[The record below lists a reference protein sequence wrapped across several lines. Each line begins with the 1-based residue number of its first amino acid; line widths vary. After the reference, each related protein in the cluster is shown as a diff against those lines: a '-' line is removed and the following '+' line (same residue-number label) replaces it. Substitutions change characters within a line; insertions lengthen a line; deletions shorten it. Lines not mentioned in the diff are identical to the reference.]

1 MLKIDQMVTGVISGM
16 DEAYNGLLRCGKD
29 VVLVRHVMKQ
39 EEVRVRIV
47 RRIAKGYI
55 GEIVEIK
62 KASPYR
68 IAVKCPIYE
77 RCGSCQLLHMNA
89 KGQQEFKNRSI
100 RTLCAKAKIG
110 KLKAEEIVAMEEPW
124 HYRNKMIIGF
134 QRDKQRRIQAG
145 FYEEFSHRIIPYK
158 RCLLHPEVCDD
169 IIAGIVELMGK
180 LRIEPYDEDKRR
192 GLIRHV
198 VMRYG
203 AVSGQIMIVLVL
215 NSNVFPARKN
225 FIQELRRRYP
235 QITTI
240 VQNVNTRKTS
250 VVLGDE
256 ERVLYGPGYIED
268 VLCGMTF
275 RISAKSFY
283 QINHEQTEVLYQR
296 SVELLKLNGGET
308 VLDAYCGIGTIGM
321 YVSRFVKQVIGVEI
335 NGDAVKDAR
344 INAKINQINNI
355 RFVCDDAGRYMSR
368 LAAEK
373 KRLDVVIMDPPRS
386 GSSEEFIKSLVR
398 MKPSQV
404 LYISC
409 NPQTQIRDLQVFERM
424 GYRVQGEM
432 VPVDLFPHTVHVET
446 VALLSKLN
454 VDKHIDVEI
463 KLDELDLTSAESKAT
478 YAQIKEY
485 VLEKFGLKVSTL
497 YIAQTKKKCGIE
509 MREHYNK
516 SKKDNQAI
524 LQCTPEKEEAIMDAL
539 RHFKMI

>member
-275 RISAKSFY
+275 RISAKSFD

-446 VALLSKLN
+446 IVLLSHKSP
-454 VDKHIDVEI
+454 DSHIDVKVE
-463 KLDELDLTSAESKAT
+463 
-478 YAQIKEY
+478 
-485 VLEKFGLKVSTL
+485 FG
-497 YIAQTKKKCGIE
+497 
-509 MREHYNK
+509 
-516 SKKDNQAI
+516 
-524 LQCTPEKEEAIMDAL
+524 
-539 RHFKMI
+539 

>member
-1 MLKIDQMVTGVISGM
+1 MLKINQMVTGVISGM
-16 DEAYNGLLRCGKD
+16 DEAHNGLLRSGKD
-29 VVLVRHVMKQ
+29 VVLVRHVMQQ

-55 GEIVEIK
+55 GEVMEIK

-89 KGQQEFKNRSI
+89 QGQREFKKRSI
-100 RTLCAKAKIG
+100 QTLCAKAKIG
-110 KLKAEEIVAMEEPW
+110 RLKAEEIVAMEEPW

-158 RCLLHPEVCDD
+158 RCPLHPEVCDD

-192 GLIRHV
+192 GLMRHV
-198 VMRYG
+198 VVRYS
-203 AVSGQIMIVLVL
+203 AVSRQIMIVLVL

-225 FIQELRRRYP
+225 FIQELRSRYP

-296 SVELLKLNGGET
+296 SVELLKLNGRET

-355 RFVCDDAGRYMSR
+355 RFVCDDAGRFMSR

-409 NPQTQIRDLQVFERM
+409 NPQTQLRDLQVFERM
-424 GYRVQGEM
+424 GYRVQGKL
-432 VPVDLFPHTVHVET
+432 VPVDMFPHTVHVESI
-446 VALLSKLN
+446 ALLCRK
-454 VDKHIDVEI
+454 
-463 KLDELDLTSAESKAT
+463 
-478 YAQIKEY
+478 
-485 VLEKFGLKVSTL
+485 
-497 YIAQTKKKCGIE
+497 
-509 MREHYNK
+509 
-516 SKKDNQAI
+516 
-524 LQCTPEKEEAIMDAL
+524 
-539 RHFKMI
+539 

>member
-16 DEAYNGLLRCGKD
+16 DEAHNGLLRCGKD

-100 RTLCAKAKIG
+100 QTLCAKAKIG

-158 RCLLHPEVCDD
+158 SCLLHPEVCDD

-215 NSNVFPARKN
+215 NSDVFPARKN

-446 VALLSKLN
+446 IVLLSHKSP
-454 VDKHIDVEI
+454 DSHIDVKVE
-463 KLDELDLTSAESKAT
+463 
-478 YAQIKEY
+478 
-485 VLEKFGLKVSTL
+485 FG
-497 YIAQTKKKCGIE
+497 
-509 MREHYNK
+509 
-516 SKKDNQAI
+516 
-524 LQCTPEKEEAIMDAL
+524 
-539 RHFKMI
+539 

>member
-1 MLKIDQMVTGVISGM
+1 
-16 DEAYNGLLRCGKD
+16 
-29 VVLVRHVMKQ
+29 
-39 EEVRVRIV
+39 
-47 RRIAKGYI
+47 
-55 GEIVEIK
+55 
-62 KASPYR
+62 
-68 IAVKCPIYE
+68 
-77 RCGSCQLLHMNA
+77 
-89 KGQQEFKNRSI
+89 
-100 RTLCAKAKIG
+100 
-110 KLKAEEIVAMEEPW
+110 MEEPW

-158 RCLLHPEVCDD
+158 RCPLHPEICDD

-192 GLIRHV
+192 GLMRHV
-198 VMRYG
+198 VVRYG
-203 AVSGQIMIVLVL
+203 AVSRQIMIVLVL

-225 FIQELRRRYP
+225 FIQELRSRYP

-296 SVELLKLNGGET
+296 SVELLKLNGRET

-355 RFVCDDAGRYMSR
+355 RFVCDDAGRFMSR

-409 NPQTQIRDLQVFERM
+409 NPQTQMRDLQVFERM
-424 GYRVQGEM
+424 GYRVQGKL
-432 VPVDLFPHTVHVET
+432 VPVDMFPHTVHVESI
-446 VALLSKLN
+446 VLLSKLKSN
-454 VDKHIDVEI
+454 KLKHINVE
-463 KLDELDLTSAESKAT
+463 LEMDEVDLTAAESKAA
-478 YAQIKEY
+478 YEEIKEY
-485 VLEKFGLKVSTL
+485 VLKQSGLKVSNL
-497 YIAQTKKKCGIE
+497 YIAQVKQKCGIIE
-509 MREHYNK
+509 RVNYNLPK
-516 SKKDNQAI
+516 SENSRQPK
-524 LQCTPEKEEAIMDAL
+524 CPPEKEKAIMAAL
-539 RHFKMI
+539 KYFRMI

>member
-240 VQNVNTRKTS
+240 VQNVNTRKTN

>member
-1 MLKIDQMVTGVISGM
+1 M
-16 DEAYNGLLRCGKD
+16 
-29 VVLVRHVMKQ
+29 
-39 EEVRVRIV
+39 
-47 RRIAKGYI
+47 
-55 GEIVEIK
+55 
-62 KASPYR
+62 
-68 IAVKCPIYE
+68 
-77 RCGSCQLLHMNA
+77 
-89 KGQQEFKNRSI
+89 
-100 RTLCAKAKIG
+100 
-110 KLKAEEIVAMEEPW
+110 
-124 HYRNKMIIGF
+124 
-134 QRDKQRRIQAG
+134 
-145 FYEEFSHRIIPYK
+145 
-158 RCLLHPEVCDD
+158 
-169 IIAGIVELMGK
+169 
-180 LRIEPYDEDKRR
+180 
-192 GLIRHV
+192 
-198 VMRYG
+198 
-203 AVSGQIMIVLVL
+203 
-215 NSNVFPARKN
+215 FPARKN

-321 YVSRFVKQVIGVEI
+321 YVSRFLKQVIGVEI

-446 VALLSKLN
+446 VVRLSRVK
-454 VDKHIDVEI
+454 
-463 KLDELDLTSAESKAT
+463 
-478 YAQIKEY
+478 
-485 VLEKFGLKVSTL
+485 
-497 YIAQTKKKCGIE
+497 
-509 MREHYNK
+509 
-516 SKKDNQAI
+516 
-524 LQCTPEKEEAIMDAL
+524 
-539 RHFKMI
+539 

>member
-386 GSSEEFIKSLVR
+386 GSCEEFIKSLVR
-398 MKPSQV
+398 MKPRQV

-446 VALLSKLN
+446 VVLLSKLKTKKH
-454 VDKHIDVEI
+454 VDIELQADK
-463 KLDELDLTSAESKAT
+463 LDLTSSECKIT
-478 YAQIKEY
+478 YNNIKQY
-485 VLEKFGLKVSTL
+485 VFDKYGFKVSNL
-497 YIAQTKKKCGIE
+497 YIAQVKEKCGI
-509 MREHYNK
+509 RERENYNK
-516 SKKDNQAI
+516 SKNNASRQPSCPI
-524 LQCTPEKEEAIMDAL
+524 EKEEAIKDAFKY
-539 RHFKMI
+539 FKMI

>member
-446 VALLSKLN
+446 VCLMSR
-454 VDKHIDVEI
+454 VEG
-463 KLDELDLTSAESKAT
+463 K
-478 YAQIKEY
+478 
-485 VLEKFGLKVSTL
+485 
-497 YIAQTKKKCGIE
+497 
-509 MREHYNK
+509 
-516 SKKDNQAI
+516 
-524 LQCTPEKEEAIMDAL
+524 
-539 RHFKMI
+539 